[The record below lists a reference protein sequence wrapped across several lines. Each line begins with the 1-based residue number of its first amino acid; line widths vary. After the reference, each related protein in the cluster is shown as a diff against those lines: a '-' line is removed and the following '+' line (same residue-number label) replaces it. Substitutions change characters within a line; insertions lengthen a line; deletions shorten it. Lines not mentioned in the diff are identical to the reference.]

1 MVMKKG
7 TKIITLRLLE
17 EAKFQIEIHAPK
29 EDRSVN
35 NWILNII
42 SNYLKEQNAK
52 NREPRFLSSS
62 LNFKLLAKTD
72 FHST

>member
-17 EAKFQIEIHAPK
+17 EATFQIEMHAHK
-29 EDRSVN
+29 ENRSVN

-52 NREPRFLSSS
+52 
-62 LNFKLLAKTD
+62 K
-72 FHST
+72 